1 MDINIGDKVKLRC
14 GFLKRE
20 IKEGII
26 DDIRIY
32 EAYDNNIEHTTVR
45 LNNGKKVKI
54 VTQDGKSFIARNKII
69 DVLD

>member
-32 EAYDNNIEHTTVR
+32 EAYDSNIEHTTVR

>member
-32 EAYDNNIEHTTVR
+32 EAYDSNIEHTTV
-45 LNNGKKVKI
+45 
-54 VTQDGKSFIARNKII
+54 D
-69 DVLD
+69 